1 MKILVVDD
9 EETMVR
15 SLSTLLTEEGYEV
28 AVAVDG
34 AQALEAARAERPDL
48 ILLDVMLPAID
59 GMEVCRQIR
68 TWSAVPIIMLTAKM
82 GEVDK
87 VVGLE
92 VGADDYVTKPFS
104 SRELVARIKANLR
117 RAQMQAQQAQGER
130 LAAGEVLMDVGT
142 RRVAVRD
149 RAVTLSP
156 KEFDL
161 LKVLLS
167 HPGRVLG
174 RDFLLNQ
181 VWGEDFFGDTR
192 TLDVHVRW
200 LREKIEQDPSKPEY
214 IQTVHGV
221 GYRFS
226 GSP

>member
-15 SLSTLLTEEGYEV
+15 SLSTLLAEEGYEV
-28 AVAVDG
+28 TVAMNG
-34 AQALEAARAERPDL
+34 AQALEAARTERPDL
-48 ILLDVMLPAID
+48 ILLDVMLPGID

-68 TWSAVPIIMLTAKM
+68 TWSTVPIIMLTAKT

-104 SRELVARIKANLR
+104 SRELVARVKANLR
-117 RAQMQAQQAQGER
+117 RAQMQAQQAQEER
-130 LAAGEVLMDVGT
+130 LAAGDVAIDLGT
-142 RRVAVRD
+142 RRVTVRG
-149 RAVTLSP
+149 REVTLSP

-192 TLDVHVRW
+192 TLDVHIRW
-200 LREKIEQDPSKPEY
+200 LREKIEEDPSKPEY

-226 GSP
+226 GSS